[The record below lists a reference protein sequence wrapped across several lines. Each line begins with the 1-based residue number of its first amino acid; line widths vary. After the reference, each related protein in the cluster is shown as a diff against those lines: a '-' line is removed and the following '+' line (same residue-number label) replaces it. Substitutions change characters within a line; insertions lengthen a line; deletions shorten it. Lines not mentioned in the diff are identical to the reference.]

1 MMPGNTTMETVLAV
15 LLCFVI
21 AALLQMLAL
30 AAGAGWLGATLIG
43 GAVGLFALAMTW
55 LSGRN
60 PES

>member
-1 MMPGNTTMETVLAV
+1 METVLAV
-15 LLCFVI
+15 LLCLVI
-21 AALLQMLAL
+21 AALLQTLAL
-30 AAGAGWLGATLIG
+30 AAGVGWMEATFIG

>member
-1 MMPGNTTMETVLAV
+1 METVLAV

-21 AALLQMLAL
+21 AILIQVLAL
-30 AAGAGWLGATLIG
+30 AAGAGWLVATLIG